1 MSVTFDMPTHVN
13 RFPGGWWSA
22 SKFVKAMRII
32 KTIGSTVKR
41 TIVSIGS
48 ASSVTWN
55 FSCRMARRSSRKE
68 AIAQPCS
75 VFSCARHASRM
86 LEYQR

>member
-1 MSVTFDMPTHVN
+1 MARIAHTIVQPSRPKNVRVLIALPRKMSVTFDMPTQVN

-41 TIVSIGS
+41 TMVSMGK
-48 ASSVTWN
+48 ASSVT
-55 FSCRMARRSSRKE
+55 
-68 AIAQPCS
+68 
-75 VFSCARHASRM
+75 
-86 LEYQR
+86 